1 MKDVIIS
8 VKGLLGANDDG
19 EDIELVTGGK
29 YSYSAGEANF
39 EYMESELTGMEGTK
53 TTFSVKPDTVTI
65 TRNGTV
71 NMQML
76 FEEGRKNYFVY
87 NTPYGSMTMG
97 LDTQSVFSRLGEN
110 GGHLEVKYVIDMDD
124 SLAMRTAFNID
135 IRETKNSLPA

>member
-8 VKGLLGANDDG
+8 VKGLLGANDEG

-29 YSYSAGEANF
+29 YSYSGEEANF

-53 TTFSVKPDTVTI
+53 TSFSVTPDAVTI

-76 FEEGRKNYFVY
+76 FEEGRKNYFIY
-87 NTPYGSMTMG
+87 DTPYGSMKMG

-110 GGHLEVKYVIDMDD
+110 GGHLEVKYVIDLEN
-124 SLAMRTAFNID
+124 STALRTAFNID
-135 IRETKNSLPA
+135 IREQNNSLPV

>member
-8 VKGLLGANDDG
+8 VKGLLGANEAG

-29 YSYSAGEANF
+29 YSFSADEASF

-53 TTFSVKPDTVTI
+53 TSFSVKPDAVTI

-87 NTPYGSMTMG
+87 NTPYGNMTMG
-97 LDTQSVFSRLGEN
+97 LDTQSIFSRLGEN
-110 GGHLEVKYVIDMDD
+110 GGQLEVKYVIDLAD
-124 SLAMRTAFNID
+124 SHAMRTAFNIE
-135 IRETKNSLPA
+135 IREAANSLPA